1 MRGCGLP
8 YVTIEC
14 SNEDWYEIKRKLDEL
29 RKYIF

>member
-8 YVTIEC
+8 YVTYEG

-29 RKYIF
+29 GKYIF